1 MKKLFFSLFIFIAFF
16 TSVSKSINTLM
27 VSYIQSAVNQAINDG
42 LDLCQKEVNLKYPL
56 VYEKVSFQSFSFK
69 ILS

>member
-1 MKKLFFSLFIFIAFF
+1 
-16 TSVSKSINTLM
+16 M